1 MDIKYIYDYLNELSK
16 CVWYNNAIEYGIR
29 YNDIDIS
36 QGTEYYQ
43 RMLYTM
49 HENVEQM
56 LLELSVSGQHQMLQA
71 LYVKVTD
78 IYEQPYDVLTIEDV
92 EALKRD
98 TIGNTTPS
106 VQAEI
111 ELGYF
116 VVQMH
121 GIQRY
126 YQQTLLTFLG
136 NLLGVQTQPVTDEA
150 DTEVEDVEPTQTPQ
164 IDEPHTAPQSED
176 ERIIKGVKGLGRYLG
191 CGTTKAQEIL
201 NSGLLR
207 TNAVAYRSGKGWRIN
222 AEKLDKLLA
231 DNPDIFKGVLTRNF
245 SQKP

>member
-1 MDIKYIYDYLNELSK
+1 MNIKYIYDYLNELSK
-16 CVWYNNAIEYGIR
+16 CVWYNNAIDYGIK

-43 RMLYTM
+43 RMLYAM

-98 TIGNTTPS
+98 TIGNTSAS
-106 VQAEI
+106 VKAEI

-136 NLLGVQTQPVTDEA
+136 NLLGIPAEPVTD
-150 DTEVEDVEPTQTPQ
+150 DDDIEDEEPTPSVPVRVV
-164 IDEPHTAPQSED
+164 ENAPQSD
-176 ERIIKGVKGLGRYLG
+176 DKRIIKGVVGLGEYLG

-201 NSGLLR
+201 NSGLLKP
-207 TNAVAYRSGKGWRIN
+207 NAVAYRNGKAWRIN

-231 DNPDIFKGVLTRNF
+231 DNPDIFRGVLTRDL
-245 SQKP
+245 

>member
-1 MDIKYIYDYLNELSK
+1 MDIKYIYDYLNELSR
-16 CVWYNNAIEYGIR
+16 CVWYNNAIENGIR

-36 QGTEYYQ
+36 QGSEYYHK
-43 RMLYTM
+43 MLSVM

-56 LLELSVSGQHQMLQA
+56 LLELSADGQHQMLQA
-71 LYVKVTD
+71 LYGKITD

-92 EALKRD
+92 ETLKRD
-98 TIGNTTPS
+98 AIGNTSAS
-106 VQAEI
+106 VKAEI

-126 YQQTLLTFLG
+126 YQHTLLTFLG
-136 NLLGVQTQPVTDEA
+136 NLLGIQKQAVTDKT
-150 DTEVEDVEPTQTPQ
+150 DTEVEDVEPTQTSQ
-164 IDEPHTAPQSED
+164 IDEPHTAPQSKD

-245 SQKP
+245 

>member
-16 CVWYNNAIEYGIR
+16 CVWYNNSIEYGIK

-78 IYEQPYDVLTIEDV
+78 IYEQPYDVLTIDDV
-92 EALKRD
+92 ETLKRD
-98 TIGNTTPS
+98 TAGNRTAS
-106 VQAEI
+106 VEAEI

-126 YQQTLLTFLG
+126 YQHTLLKFIG
-136 NLLGVQTQPVTDEA
+136 NLLGIPAEPVTD
-150 DTEVEDVEPTQTPQ
+150 DDDIEVEDEEPTPSVPVRVVENTPQ
-164 IDEPHTAPQSED
+164 SNDK
-176 ERIIKGVKGLGRYLG
+176 RIIKGVVGLGEYLG

-201 NSGLLR
+201 NSGLLKP
-207 TNAVAYRSGKGWRIN
+207 NAVAYRNGKAWRIN

-231 DNPDIFKGVLTRNF
+231 DNPDIFRGVLTRDL
-245 SQKP
+245 

>member
-16 CVWYNNAIEYGIR
+16 CVWYNNAIEYGIK

-98 TIGNTTPS
+98 TIGNTSAS
-106 VQAEI
+106 VKAEI

-121 GIQRY
+121 SIQRY
-126 YQQTLLTFLG
+126 YQHTLLKFIG
-136 NLLGVQTQPVTDEA
+136 NLLGIPTEPVTD
-150 DTEVEDVEPTQTPQ
+150 DDYIEVEDEEPTPSVPVRVV
-164 IDEPHTAPQSED
+164 ENAPQSD
-176 ERIIKGVKGLGRYLG
+176 DKRIIKGVVGLGEYLG

-201 NSGLLR
+201 NSGLLKP
-207 TNAVAYRSGKGWRIN
+207 NAVAYRNGKAWRIN

-231 DNPDIFKGVLTRNF
+231 DNPDIFRGVLTRDL
-245 SQKP
+245 

>member
-16 CVWYNNAIEYGIR
+16 CIWYNNAIENGNR

-43 RMLYTM
+43 KMLSDK

-56 LLELSVSGQHQMLQA
+56 LLELSADGQHQMLQA
-71 LYVKVTD
+71 LYGKITE
-78 IYEQPYDVLTIEDV
+78 IYGQPYDIITIDAV

-98 TIGNTTPS
+98 TIGNTSAS
-106 VQAEI
+106 VKAEI

-126 YQQTLLTFLG
+126 FQHTLLTFLG
-136 NLLGVQTQPVTDEA
+136 NLLGVPTEHVTE
-150 DTEVEDVEPTQTPQ
+150 DTDVETEDVEPTQTPQ
-164 IDEPHTAPQSED
+164 IDEPLTAPQSED
-176 ERIIKGVKGLGRYLG
+176 KRIIKGVNGLGRYLG

-201 NSGLLR
+201 NSGLLKP
-207 TNAVAYRSGKGWRIN
+207 NAVAYRSGRAWRIN
-222 AEKLDKLLA
+222 AEKLDKLIA
-231 DNPDIFKGVLTRNF
+231 ENPEIFKGVLKKDF
-245 SQKP
+245 DL

>member
-1 MDIKYIYDYLNELSK
+1 MLMELSA
-16 CVWYNNAIEYGIR
+16 N
-29 YNDIDIS
+29 
-36 QGTEYYQ
+36 
-43 RMLYTM
+43 
-49 HENVEQM
+49 
-56 LLELSVSGQHQMLQA
+56 GQQAMLQA
-71 LYVKVTD
+71 LYGKVTD

-98 TIGNTTPS
+98 TIGNTSAS
-106 VQAEI
+106 VKAEI
-111 ELGYF
+111 ELGFF

-126 YQQTLLTFLG
+126 YQHTLLIFIG
-136 NLLGVQTQPVTDEA
+136 NLLGIPTEPVKD
-150 DTEVEDVEPTQTPQ
+150 DTNVEVEDEEPTQSVSVR
-164 IDEPHTAPQSED
+164 EVGNAPQSD
-176 ERIIKGVKGLGRYLG
+176 DKRIIKGVVGLGEYLG

-231 DNPDIFKGVLTRNF
+231 DNPDIFKGVLTRNL
-245 SQKP
+245 

>member
-1 MDIKYIYDYLNELSK
+1 MDIKYIYDYLNELSR
-16 CVWYNNAIEYGIR
+16 CVWYNNAIENGIR

-36 QGTEYYQ
+36 QGSEYYHK
-43 RMLYTM
+43 MLSVM

-56 LLELSVSGQHQMLQA
+56 LLELSADGQHQMLQA
-71 LYVKVTD
+71 LYGKMTD
-78 IYEQPYDVLTIEDV
+78 IYEQPYDVLTIDDV
-92 EALKRD
+92 ETLKRD
-98 TIGNTTPS
+98 TAGNRTAS
-106 VQAEI
+106 VEAEI

-126 YQQTLLTFLG
+126 YQHTLLTFLG
-136 NLLGVQTQPVTDEA
+136 NLLGVQTQPVTDET
-150 DTEVEDVEPTQTPQ
+150 DTEVEDIEPTQTPQ
-164 IDEPHTAPQSED
+164 IDEPHIAPQSED
-176 ERIIKGVKGLGRYLG
+176 ERIIKGVKGLGKYLG
-191 CGTTKAQEIL
+191 CGITKAQEIL

-245 SQKP
+245 

>member
-16 CVWYNNAIEYGIR
+16 CVWYNNAIENGIR

-36 QGTEYYQ
+36 QGTEYYR
-43 RMLYTM
+43 RMLYSM

-78 IYEQPYDVLTIEDV
+78 IYEQPYDILTIEDV

-126 YQQTLLTFLG
+126 YQHTLLKFIG
-136 NLLGVQTQPVTDEA
+136 NLLGIPAEPVA
-150 DTEVEDVEPTQTPQ
+150 DDDDIEVEDEEPTPSVLVRVV
-164 IDEPHTAPQSED
+164 ENAPQSD
-176 ERIIKGVKGLGRYLG
+176 DKRIIKGVVGLGEYLG

-231 DNPDIFKGVLTRNF
+231 DNPDVFKGVLTRNL
-245 SQKP
+245 

>member
-16 CVWYNNAIEYGIR
+16 CVWYNNAIENGIR

-43 RMLYTM
+43 RMLYAM

-78 IYEQPYDVLTIEDV
+78 IYEQLYDVLTIEDV

-98 TIGNTTPS
+98 TIGNTSAS
-106 VQAEI
+106 VKAEI

-121 GIQRY
+121 SIQRY
-126 YQQTLLTFLG
+126 YQHTLLKFIG
-136 NLLGVQTQPVTDEA
+136 NLLGIPTEPVTD
-150 DTEVEDVEPTQTPQ
+150 DDYIEVEDEEPTPSVPVRVV
-164 IDEPHTAPQSED
+164 ENAPQSD
-176 ERIIKGVKGLGRYLG
+176 DKRIIKGVVGLGEYLG

-231 DNPDIFKGVLTRNF
+231 DNPDVFKGVLTRNL
-245 SQKP
+245 

>member
-16 CVWYNNAIEYGIR
+16 CVWYNNAIEYGIK

-43 RMLYTM
+43 RMLYAM
-49 HENVEQM
+49 LENVEQM

-98 TIGNTTPS
+98 AIGNTSAS
-106 VQAEI
+106 VKAEI

-136 NLLGVQTQPVTDEA
+136 NLLGIPAEPVTDNE
-150 DTEVEDVEPTQTPQ
+150 DIEVEDEVPTPSVPVRVVEN
-164 IDEPHTAPQSED
+164 APQSD
-176 ERIIKGVKGLGRYLG
+176 NKRIIKGVVGLGEYLG

-201 NSGLLR
+201 NSGLLKP
-207 TNAVAYRSGKGWRIN
+207 NAVAYRSGKAWRIN

-231 DNPDIFKGVLTRNF
+231 DNPDVFKGVLTRNL
-245 SQKP
+245 

>member
-16 CVWYNNAIEYGIR
+16 CVWHNNAIEYGIK

-36 QGTEYYQ
+36 QGAEYYQ
-43 RMLYTM
+43 SMLSAM

-56 LLELSVSGQHQMLQA
+56 LMELSANGQQAMLQA
-71 LYVKVTD
+71 LYGKVTD

-98 TIGNTTPS
+98 TIGNTSAS
-106 VQAEI
+106 VKAEI
-111 ELGYF
+111 ELGFF

-126 YQQTLLTFLG
+126 YQHTLLIFIG
-136 NLLGVQTQPVTDEA
+136 NLLGIPTEPVKD
-150 DTEVEDVEPTQTPQ
+150 DTNVEVEDEEPTQSVSVR
-164 IDEPHTAPQSED
+164 EVGNAPQSD
-176 ERIIKGVKGLGRYLG
+176 DKRIIKGVVGLGEYLG

-231 DNPDIFKGVLTRNF
+231 DNPDIFKGVLTRNL
-245 SQKP
+245 

>member
-1 MDIKYIYDYLNELSK
+1 MDIKYIYDFLNELSR
-16 CVWYNNAIEYGIR
+16 CVWHNNAIENGIR

-43 RMLYTM
+43 RMLYAM

-56 LLELSVSGQHQMLQA
+56 LLELSADGQHQMLQA

-78 IYEQPYDVLTIEDV
+78 IYEQPYDVLTIDDV

-98 TIGNTTPS
+98 TKGSRTAS
-106 VQAEI
+106 VEAEI

-126 YQQTLLTFLG
+126 YQHTLLTFLG
-136 NLLGVQTQPVTDEA
+136 NLLGVQTQPVTDET
-150 DTEVEDVEPTQTPQ
+150 DTEVEDVEPTQTSQ

-176 ERIIKGVKGLGRYLG
+176 ERIIKGVKGLGKYLG
-191 CGTTKAQEIL
+191 CGITKAQEIL

-245 SQKP
+245 

>member
-16 CVWYNNAIEYGIR
+16 CVWYNNAIEYGIK

-71 LYVKVTD
+71 LYDKVTD

-121 GIQRY
+121 SIQRY
-126 YQQTLLTFLG
+126 YQHTLLKFIG
-136 NLLGVQTQPVTDEA
+136 NLLGIPAEPVTD
-150 DTEVEDVEPTQTPQ
+150 DDDIEDEEPTPSVPVRVV
-164 IDEPHTAPQSED
+164 ENAPQSD
-176 ERIIKGVKGLGRYLG
+176 DKRIIKGVVGLGEYLG

-201 NSGLLR
+201 NSGLLKP
-207 TNAVAYRSGKGWRIN
+207 NAVAYRNGKAWRIN

-231 DNPDIFKGVLTRNF
+231 DNPDIFRGVLTRDL
-245 SQKP
+245 

>member
-1 MDIKYIYDYLNELSK
+1 
-16 CVWYNNAIEYGIR
+16 
-29 YNDIDIS
+29 
-36 QGTEYYQ
+36 
-43 RMLYTM
+43 M

-56 LLELSVSGQHQMLQA
+56 LLALSADGQNQMLQA

-92 EALKRD
+92 ETLKRD
-98 TIGNTTPS
+98 TIGNTSAS
-106 VQAEI
+106 VKAEI

-126 YQQTLLTFLG
+126 YQLTFLG
-136 NLLGVQTQPVTDEA
+136 NLLGVQTQPVTDET
-150 DTEVEDVEPTQTPQ
+150 DTEVEDIEPTQAPQ
-164 IDEPHTAPQSED
+164 IDKPHKASQSEE

-201 NSGLLR
+201 NSGLLKP
-207 TNAVAYRSGKGWRIN
+207 NVAAYRNGKGWRIN
-222 AEKLDKLLA
+222 AEKLDKLLS
-231 DNPDIFKGVLTRNF
+231 DNPEIFRGVLKKDF
-245 SQKP
+245 DL

>member
-16 CVWYNNAIEYGIR
+16 CVWYNNAIEYGIK

-98 TIGNTTPS
+98 TIGNTSAS
-106 VQAEI
+106 VKAEI

-136 NLLGVQTQPVTDEA
+136 NLLGIPAEPVTD
-150 DTEVEDVEPTQTPQ
+150 DDDIEVEDEEPTPSVPVRVV
-164 IDEPHTAPQSED
+164 ENAPQSD
-176 ERIIKGVKGLGRYLG
+176 DKRIIKGVIGLGEYLG

-201 NSGLLR
+201 NSGLLKP
-207 TNAVAYRSGKGWRIN
+207 NAVAYRSGKAWRIN

-231 DNPDIFKGVLTRNF
+231 DNPDVFKGVLTRNL
-245 SQKP
+245 

>member
-43 RMLYTM
+43 RMLYAM

-56 LLELSVSGQHQMLQA
+56 LLELSASGQHQMLQA

-98 TIGNTTPS
+98 TIGNTSAS
-106 VQAEI
+106 VKAEI

-136 NLLGVQTQPVTDEA
+136 NLLGIPAEPVTD
-150 DTEVEDVEPTQTPQ
+150 DDDIEDEEPTPSVPVRVV
-164 IDEPHTAPQSED
+164 ENAPQSD
-176 ERIIKGVKGLGRYLG
+176 DKRIIKGVVGLGEYLG

-201 NSGLLR
+201 NSGLLKP
-207 TNAVAYRSGKGWRIN
+207 NAVAYRNGKAWRIN

-231 DNPDIFKGVLTRNF
+231 DNPDIFRGVLTRDL
-245 SQKP
+245 

>member
-43 RMLYTM
+43 RMLYAM

-56 LLELSVSGQHQMLQA
+56 LLELSASGQHQMLQA

-98 TIGNTTPS
+98 TIGNTSAS
-106 VQAEI
+106 VKAEI

-136 NLLGVQTQPVTDEA
+136 NLLGIPAEPVTD
-150 DTEVEDVEPTQTPQ
+150 DDDIEDEEPTPSVPVRVV
-164 IDEPHTAPQSED
+164 ENAPQSD
-176 ERIIKGVKGLGRYLG
+176 DKRIIKGVVGLGEYLG

-201 NSGLLR
+201 NSGLLKP
-207 TNAVAYRSGKGWRIN
+207 NAVAYRNGKAWRIN

-231 DNPDIFKGVLTRNF
+231 DNPNIFRGVLTRNL
-245 SQKP
+245 

>member
-16 CVWYNNAIEYGIR
+16 CVWYNNAIENGIR

-36 QGTEYYQ
+36 QGSEYYHK
-43 RMLYTM
+43 MLSVM

-56 LLELSVSGQHQMLQA
+56 LLELSADGQHQMLQA
-71 LYVKVTD
+71 LYGKITD

-92 EALKRD
+92 EALKLD
-98 TIGNTTPS
+98 AIGNTSAS
-106 VQAEI
+106 VKAEI

-121 GIQRY
+121 SIQRY

-136 NLLGVQTQPVTDEA
+136 NLLGVQTQPVTDET
-150 DTEVEDVEPTQTPQ
+150 DTEVEDIEPTQTPQ
-164 IDEPHTAPQSED
+164 IDEPQTAPQSED

-231 DNPDIFKGVLTRNF
+231 DNPDVFKGVLTRNL
-245 SQKP
+245 

>member
-16 CVWYNNAIEYGIR
+16 CVWYNNAVENGIK

-36 QGTEYYQ
+36 QGTEYY
-43 RMLYTM
+43 RRVLYSM

-78 IYEQPYDVLTIEDV
+78 IHEQPYDVLTIEDV

-98 TIGNTTPS
+98 TIGNTSAS
-106 VQAEI
+106 VKAEI

-136 NLLGVQTQPVTDEA
+136 NLLGVQTQPVTDET
-150 DTEVEDVEPTQTPQ
+150 DTEVEDDEPTQTPQ

-245 SQKP
+245 

>member
-16 CVWYNNAIEYGIR
+16 CVWYNNAIENGIR

-36 QGTEYYQ
+36 QGTEYYR
-43 RMLYTM
+43 RMLYSM

-78 IYEQPYDVLTIEDV
+78 IYEQSYDVLTIEDV

-98 TIGNTTPS
+98 TIGNTSAS
-106 VQAEI
+106 VKAEI

-121 GIQRY
+121 SIQRY
-126 YQQTLLTFLG
+126 YQHTLLTFLG
-136 NLLGVQTQPVTDEA
+136 NLLGVQTQPVTDET
-150 DTEVEDVEPTQTPQ
+150 DTEVEDIEPTQTPQ
-164 IDEPHTAPQSED
+164 IDEPQTAPQSED

-231 DNPDIFKGVLTRNF
+231 DNTDIFKGVLTRNF
-245 SQKP
+245 

>member
-16 CVWYNNAIEYGIR
+16 CVWYNNAIEYGIK

-43 RMLYTM
+43 RMLYAM

-56 LLELSVSGQHQMLQA
+56 LLELSVRGQHQMLQA

-98 TIGNTTPS
+98 TIGNTIPS

-126 YQQTLLTFLG
+126 YQQTLLKFIG
-136 NLLGVQTQPVTDEA
+136 NLLGIPAEPVTGDE
-150 DTEVEDVEPTQTPQ
+150 DIEVEDEEPTPSVPVRVV
-164 IDEPHTAPQSED
+164 ENAPQSD
-176 ERIIKGVKGLGRYLG
+176 DKRIIKGVEGLGKYLG

-201 NSGLLR
+201 NSGLLKP
-207 TNAVAYRSGKGWRIN
+207 NAVAYRSGKAWRIN

-231 DNPDIFKGVLTRNF
+231 DNPNIFRGVLTRNL
-245 SQKP
+245 

>member
-1 MDIKYIYDYLNELSK
+1 
-16 CVWYNNAIEYGIR
+16 
-29 YNDIDIS
+29 
-36 QGTEYYQ
+36 
-43 RMLYTM
+43 M

-78 IYEQPYDVLTIEDV
+78 IYEQSYDVLTIEDV

-98 TIGNTTPS
+98 TIGNTSAS
-106 VQAEI
+106 VKAEI

-121 GIQRY
+121 SIQRY
-126 YQQTLLTFLG
+126 YQHTLLTFLG
-136 NLLGVQTQPVTDEA
+136 NLLGVQTQPVTDKIET
-150 DTEVEDVEPTQTPQ
+150 DVEDIEPTQTPQ
-164 IDEPHTAPQSED
+164 IHEPNTAPQGED
-176 ERIIKGVKGLGRYLG
+176 KLIIKGVIGLGKYLG

-201 NSGLLR
+201 NSEVLKHDG
-207 TNAVAYRSGKGWRIN
+207 VAYRNGRSWRIN

-231 DNPDIFKGVLTRNF
+231 DNPDIFKGVLTRNL
-245 SQKP
+245 

>member
-16 CVWYNNAIEYGIR
+16 CVWYNNAIENGIR

-43 RMLYTM
+43 RMLYAM

-98 TIGNTTPS
+98 TIGNTSAS
-106 VQAEI
+106 VKAEI

-121 GIQRY
+121 SIQRY
-126 YQQTLLTFLG
+126 YQHTLLKFIG
-136 NLLGVQTQPVTDEA
+136 NLLGIPTEPVTD
-150 DTEVEDVEPTQTPQ
+150 DDYIEVEDEEPTPSVPVRVV
-164 IDEPHTAPQSED
+164 ENAPQSD
-176 ERIIKGVKGLGRYLG
+176 DKRIIKGVVGLGEYLG

-245 SQKP
+245 

>member
-16 CVWYNNAIEYGIR
+16 CVWHNNAIEYGIK

-43 RMLYTM
+43 RVLSAM

-56 LLELSVSGQHQMLQA
+56 LLELSANGQYQMLQA
-71 LYVKVTD
+71 LYGKVTE
-78 IYEQPYDVLTIEDV
+78 IYEQPYDIITIDAV

-98 TIGNTTPS
+98 TIGNTSAS
-106 VQAEI
+106 VKAEI

-126 YQQTLLTFLG
+126 YQHTLLTFIG
-136 NLLGVQTQPVTDEA
+136 NLLGLPVEPVKDDTD
-150 DTEVEDVEPTQTPQ
+150 VEDEEPTQSVHEKE
-164 IDEPHTAPQSED
+164 IENAPQSD
-176 ERIIKGVKGLGRYLG
+176 DKRIIKGVVGLGEYLG

-201 NSGLLR
+201 NSGLLKP
-207 TNAVAYRSGKGWRIN
+207 NAVAYRSGRAWRIN

-231 DNPDIFKGVLTRNF
+231 DNPEIFRGVL
-245 SQKP
+245 KPDFDL

>member
-16 CVWYNNAIEYGIR
+16 CVWYNNAIDYGIR

-43 RMLYTM
+43 RMLYAM

-56 LLELSVSGQHQMLQA
+56 LLELSASGQHQMLQA

-98 TIGNTTPS
+98 TIGNTSAS
-106 VQAEI
+106 VKAEI

-121 GIQRY
+121 SIQRY
-126 YQQTLLTFLG
+126 YQHTLLKFIG
-136 NLLGVQTQPVTDEA
+136 NLLGIPTEPVTD
-150 DTEVEDVEPTQTPQ
+150 DDYIEVEDEEPTPSVPVRVV
-164 IDEPHTAPQSED
+164 ENAPQSD
-176 ERIIKGVKGLGRYLG
+176 DKRIIKGVVGLGEYLG

-201 NSGLLR
+201 NSGLLKP
-207 TNAVAYRSGKGWRIN
+207 NAVAYRNGKAWRIN

-231 DNPDIFKGVLTRNF
+231 DNPDIFRGVLTRDL
-245 SQKP
+245 

>member
-16 CVWYNNAIEYGIR
+16 CVWYNNAIEYGIK

-43 RMLYTM
+43 RMLYAM

-121 GIQRY
+121 SIQRY
-126 YQQTLLTFLG
+126 YQHTLLKFIG
-136 NLLGVQTQPVTDEA
+136 NLLGIPAEPVTD
-150 DTEVEDVEPTQTPQ
+150 DDDIEVEDEEPTPSVPVRVV
-164 IDEPHTAPQSED
+164 ENAPQSD
-176 ERIIKGVKGLGRYLG
+176 DKRIIKGVVGLGEYLG

-201 NSGLLR
+201 NSGLLKP
-207 TNAVAYRSGKGWRIN
+207 NAVAYRNGKAWRIN

-231 DNPDIFKGVLTRNF
+231 DNPDIFRGVLTRDL
-245 SQKP
+245 

>member
-16 CVWYNNAIEYGIR
+16 CVWYNNAIENGIR

-36 QGTEYYQ
+36 QGTEHYR
-43 RMLYTM
+43 RMLYAM

-56 LLELSVSGQHQMLQA
+56 LLELSADGQHQMLQA

-78 IYEQPYDVLTIEDV
+78 IYEQPYDVLTIDDV
-92 EALKRD
+92 ETLKRD
-98 TIGNTTPS
+98 TAGNRTAS
-106 VQAEI
+106 VEAEI

-126 YQQTLLTFLG
+126 YQHTLLTFLG
-136 NLLGVQTQPVTDEA
+136 NLLGVQTQPVTDET
-150 DTEVEDVEPTQTPQ
+150 DTEVEDIEPTLMPQ
-164 IDEPHTAPQSED
+164 IDEPHTAPKSED
-176 ERIIKGVKGLGRYLG
+176 ERIIKGVKGLGKYLG

-201 NSGLLR
+201 NSGLLKP
-207 TNAVAYRSGKGWRIN
+207 NAVAYRNGKGWRIN
-222 AEKLDKLLA
+222 AEKLDKLLS
-231 DNPDIFKGVLTRNF
+231 DNPDIFKGVLKKNF
-245 SQKP
+245 DL

>member
-1 MDIKYIYDYLNELSK
+1 MDIKYIYDYLNELSR
-16 CVWYNNAIEYGIR
+16 CVWHNNAIENGIR

-36 QGTEYYQ
+36 QGSEYYHK
-43 RMLYTM
+43 MLSVM

-56 LLELSVSGQHQMLQA
+56 LLELSADGQHQMLQA
-71 LYVKVTD
+71 LYGKITD

-98 TIGNTTPS
+98 AIGNTSAS
-106 VQAEI
+106 VKAEI

-121 GIQRY
+121 SIQRY
-126 YQQTLLTFLG
+126 YQHTLLTFLG
-136 NLLGVQTQPVTDEA
+136 NLLGIQKQAVTDKT
-150 DTEVEDVEPTQTPQ
+150 DTEVEDVEPTQTSQ
-164 IDEPHTAPQSED
+164 IDEPHTAPQSKD
-176 ERIIKGVKGLGRYLG
+176 ERIIKGVKGLGKYLG

-245 SQKP
+245 